1 MEKLPPQLPYYIL
14 MLAAFLTAFGA
25 AVGAAT
31 GARPRWFF
39 LHAAG
44 LGLAGVGLA
53 LATVAAGPAPQLATA
68 ELRTVREWLFLVGG
82 AIWLAWSVLYNLHIV
97 RVTPRRDG
105 QNGR

>member
-1 MEKLPPQLPYYIL
+1 MNTLTQLPYYIL
-14 MLAAFLTAFGA
+14 TLAALLTGFGSGLA
-25 AVGAAT
+25 ALT
-31 GARPRWFF
+31 GARPRWFL

-44 LGLAGVGLA
+44 LLLIGFGLA
-53 LATVAAGPAPQLATA
+53 LLVVSAGPAPLVNRA
-68 ELRTVREWLFLVGG
+68 ELRTAIHWLFLVGG